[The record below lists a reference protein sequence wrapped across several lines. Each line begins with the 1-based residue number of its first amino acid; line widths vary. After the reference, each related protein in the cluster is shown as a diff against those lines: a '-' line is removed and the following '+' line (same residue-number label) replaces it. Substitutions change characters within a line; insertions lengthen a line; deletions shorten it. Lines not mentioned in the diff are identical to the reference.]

1 MLLPLIQVHQ
11 FHLSHSWVSGRVTNI
26 GDMILTLS
34 HVLIAPC
41 STIAI
46 VDGTS
51 SQGSMVLDG
60 LLFLCLFEV
69 LEMLFMLF

>member
-1 MLLPLIQVHQ
+1 MLIN
-11 FHLSHSWVSGRVTNI
+11 S
-26 GDMILTLS
+26 
-34 HVLIAPC
+34 LIAPC

-69 LEMLFMLF
+69 LEMMFMLF